1 MNRLESLTARKQLLI
16 NRIKQGKN
24 YMSNAQIHVLRK
36 RIQRYNQ
43 VLKLFQQQRQ
53 PQQQLTL

>member
-1 MNRLESLTARKQLLI
+1 MTRIESLTARKQLLI

-24 YMSNAQIHVLRK
+24 YMSNAQIQVLRK

-53 PQQQLTL
+53 PQQLSL

>member
-24 YMSNAQIHVLRK
+24 YMSNAQIQVLRK